1 MSATANVQ
9 VHRNWIAAEDNR
21 DLSNL
26 EEFLH
31 PEFELHAT
39 RTEPVFG
46 IDAYRAMRSTYFE
59 RLAGRAK

>member
-31 PEFELHAT
+31 PNSSYTPLA
-39 RTEPVFG
+39 PN
-46 IDAYRAMRSTYFE
+46 RS
-59 RLAGRAK
+59 LASTHTGR